1 MPAKKPTGMAGSKN
15 VVIAAMIANGG
26 IAVLKFIGFLL
37 TASPSMLAET
47 YHSISDTGNQVLLLI
62 GIRYSKRADSSAHPF
77 GYGKA
82 QFFYAFLVSVLLFGV
97 AGWESLKHGI
107 SKLQGHGHS
116 SGAPEFF
123 GFTLQSPVDVANIYI
138 ISAVLIGGI
147 VFEIYAFMKARAELK
162 RQIEEYD
169 WSGYR
174 EAFSKSSDIT
184 TLTAFIEDT
193 VALLGLFIALV
204 GVNAAHVTGNE
215 AYDAAGAIVIGV
227 LLMLF
232 AVLLAIENK
241 RLILGESLAEDVEA
255 DLQKS
260 ITDQDGVTSIDDF
273 RSMFM
278 GTGKVLV
285 TADVSFDSG
294 MDTDS
299 IEERIT
305 QLEQRLKKVDERV
318 KMVYIEPNA

>member
-1 MPAKKPTGMAGSKN
+1 MAGSKN

-26 IAVLKFIGFLL
+26 IAVVKFIGFLL

-62 GIRYSKRADSSAHPF
+62 GIRYSKRSNSTAHPF

-107 SKLQGHGHS
+107 SKLRGHGES

-138 ISAVLIGGI
+138 ISAVLLGGI

-193 VALLGLFIALV
+193 VALLGLFIALI
-204 GVNAAHVTGNE
+204 GVNAAHITGNE

-255 DLQKS
+255 DLRES
-260 ITDQDGVTSIDDF
+260 ITSHEGVTNLDDF
-273 RSMFM
+273 RTMFM

-285 TADVSFDSG
+285 TADVSFDPG
-294 MDTDS
+294 MDTAN
-299 IEERIT
+299 IEERIG
-305 QLEQRLKKVDERV
+305 QMEAGLKTVDERV
-318 KMVYIEPNA
+318 KMVYIEPEA